1 MKVRGGHPCCT
12 AKNARPHGA
21 YKRSSDGQVI
31 KRYCCKICKTTYSA
45 ATLSPLKWQKKRHI
59 NHPLMQ
65 LLTHNVNLN
74 GAARILR
81 VNPKTV
87 AKKLRFLGA
96 MCQEL
101 NLNTGKK
108 YAHIRDIECDELQT
122 IEHTKLKPLS
132 VAVAVSKKGR
142 KILGFQV
149 SRMPATGHLAALSR
163 KKYGKRPDDRL
174 NGMRQ
179 LFDHLSRQLR
189 PTIRISSDE
198 CPFYNGVVKTAF
210 PSATYTQYLGKKGCV
225 SGQGELK
232 KTAFDPIFSVNHTF
246 AMLRGNIS
254 RLIRKT
260 WNTTKKIQGLIDH
273 LNIYVWMHNTQR
285 TPLFSN

>member
-1 MKVRGGHPCCT
+1 
-12 AKNARPHGA
+12 
-21 YKRSSDGQVI
+21 
-31 KRYCCKICKTTYSA
+31 
-45 ATLSPLKWQKKRHI
+45 
-59 NHPLMQ
+59 
-65 LLTHNVNLN
+65 
-74 GAARILR
+74 

-101 NLNTGKK
+101 NRNTGKK
-108 YAHIRDIECDELQT
+108 YAHIRDIEFDELQT

-142 KILGFQV
+142 KIVGFQV

-189 PTIRISSDE
+189 PSIRISSDE

-210 PSATYTQYLGKKGCV
+210 PSATYTQYLGKKGCI

-246 AMLRGNIS
+246 AMLRGNVS

>member
-12 AKNARPHGA
+12 LVNARSHGA
-21 YKRSSDGQVI
+21 YKRASDGQVI
-31 KRYCCKICKTTYSA
+31 KRYCCKVCKTTYSA
-45 ATLSPLKWQKKRHI
+45 ATLSPLKWQKKRHV

-96 MCQEL
+96 MCHEL

-108 YAHIRDIECDELQT
+108 YAHIRDIEFDELQT

-142 KILGFQV
+142 KIVGFQV
-149 SRMPATGHLAALSR
+149 SRMPATGHLAAVSR

-179 LFDHLSRQLR
+179 LFEHLSEQLR
-189 PTIRISSDE
+189 PNISISSDE

-225 SGQGELK
+225 AGQGELK
-232 KTAFDPIFSVNHTF
+232 KTAFDPIFTVNHTF